1 MISPYFKKDFISKH
15 IKKKDYYEI
24 MFLNKKIK
32 KNKNLIDQNNV
43 ILFDCRTVSL
53 ILILVSYVMGAKEV
67 YLAGLDGYKF
77 KNNMLNS
84 KTNFYGQDL
93 DYDKNNKDKNFKNKF
108 FKLKF
113 V

>member
-1 MISPYFKKDFISKH
+1 
-15 IKKKDYYEI
+15 